1 MALRA
6 RLQSWWMSPPA
17 LCLKHQDRADSAG
30 DNMNRYGEFRKL
42 SFHILRCLT
51 NSVCKTALTIK
62 EKLNESRVS
71 RNSQVKYTSIFN

>member
-17 LCLKHQDRADSAG
+17 LSLKHQDRTDSAG

-42 SFHILRCLT
+42 SFHILLCLT

-71 RNSQVKYTSIFN
+71 RNSQVKYNSIFN